1 MKNIKWPKKHHDD
14 IIYFLMKI
22 IKWITII
29 SIINQKIDII
39 NYINSI
45 FSDDIKMSY
54 NLSLEFQSRPQPLC
68 TRIQTRQRP
77 QRCFTIESMVFP
89 SFSENKTPH
98 FPWFGKNI
106 TIFSQKNETIELWG
120 FSQSWGYPKQAK
132 WMVYFMEHPKMK
144 WMRTGGSPILGNLH
158 MGVLK
163 SWISIYGIRMRTN

>member
-68 TRIQTRQRP
+68 IRIQTRQRP

-106 TIFSQKNETIELWG
+106 TNFFPE
-120 FSQSWGYPKQAK
+120 K
-132 WMVYFMEHPKMK
+132 WNH
-144 WMRTGGSPILGNLH
+144 RI
-158 MGVLK
+158 MGV
-163 SWISIYGIRMRTN
+163 STVMGIPQASEMDGLFHGTSENEMDENWG